1 MSMQNIWAARTP
13 AQNAD
18 AAADFSVEV
27 SPVAGSMG
35 AYVTG
40 LDIATIDDAGV
51 AELHRLLHTYK
62 AVMLRRQRPDLS
74 FAAYAS
80 FGARLGELA
89 IDPFV
94 EPPIAE
100 HPEIMGLIREADD
113 TSYNFGGDW
122 HSDGT
127 YLERPGGLT
136 VLWGKDVP
144 PFGGDTLF
152 ANMELAWRTLSPAFK
167 EMLDGRRC
175 RHAATG
181 LGQKAPITRKG
192 DYASVNFGQELD
204 RIAHFHPIKRTHP
217 ETGQHA
223 LFVNQAY
230 SVQIEGC
237 TEDESAG
244 ILQFLFDW
252 AQSPAMTA
260 RLVWEPNTVMIWDNR
275 ATTHYAIADYGGF
288 RREMYRLAITG
299 EVPE

>member
-1 MSMQNIWAARTP
+1 MSMQNIWAVQAA
-13 AQNAD
+13 AQHAD
-18 AAADFSVEV
+18 AADRFTSQVTPA
-27 SPVAGSMG
+27 AGAMG
-35 AYVTG
+35 AYVRG
-40 LDIATIDDAGV
+40 LDITDLGDSGLDEI
-51 AELHRLLHTYK
+51 RSLLHTFK
-62 AVMLRRQRPDLS
+62 AIMLRGQSPELS
-74 FAAYAS
+74 FDDYAA
-80 FGARLGELA
+80 FGASLGETA
-89 IDPFV
+89 VDPFV
-94 EPPIAE
+94 EPPIPE

-136 VLWGKDVP
+136 VLWGKDIP

-152 ANMELAWRTLSPAFK
+152 SNMELAWQMLSPVFK

-175 RHAATG
+175 LHAATG
-181 LGQKAPITRKG
+181 LGQRAPITRKG
-192 DYASVNFGQELD
+192 DYASVNFGAELD

-217 ETGQHA
+217 ETGEHA

-244 ILQFLFDW
+244 ILKFLFDW
-252 AQSPAMTA
+252 ARSPAMTA
-260 RLVWEPNTVMIWDNR
+260 RLVWEPNTIMIWDNR
-275 ATTHYAIADYGGF
+275 STTHYAIADYGGF

-299 EVPE
+299 EIPE